1 MESNGGSNG
10 GNSTQYDLAGYD
22 LLTPAIRDLMDS
34 YPGLDSGETF
44 SFSMLEAEYGQA
56 IFPISGAIVQYE
68 RESITGHVEQ
78 MCLYPFTVVLRVSGQ
93 TENRKANAK
102 EWLDTLGRW
111 LEMQT
116 VIIGDTSYKL
126 SEYPEL
132 NGDAKIMD
140 ISRTT
145 PAYLSM
151 TNADM
156 SEDWVISIQAR
167 YRNEFDR

>member
-1 MESNGGSNG
+1 MESNGQNI
-10 GNSTQYDLAGYD
+10 QYDSAGYD
-22 LLTPAIRDLMDS
+22 LLTPAIRDLIDTF
-34 YPGLDSGETF
+34 PGLDAGESF
-44 SFSMLEAEYGQA
+44 SFSMLNGEYGQA
-56 IFPISGAIVQYE
+56 IFPTTGAVVQYE

-93 TENRKANAK
+93 TQNRKANAK
-102 EWLDTLGRW
+102 EWLDMLGRW
-111 LEMQT
+111 LEMQPIT
-116 VIIGDTSYKL
+116 IGETTYKL
-126 SEYPEL
+126 DEYPEL

-145 PAYLSM
+145 PAYLTV

>member
-1 MESNGGSNG
+1 MESNGQNV
-10 GNSTQYDLAGYD
+10 QYDPVGYD
-22 LLTPAIRDLMDS
+22 LLTPAIRDLMDT
-34 YPGLDSGETF
+34 YPGLETGETF
-44 SFSMLEAEYGQA
+44 SFSMLNGEFGQA
-56 IFPISGAIVQYE
+56 IFPTTGAVVQYE

-93 TENRKANAK
+93 TQNRKANAK
-102 EWLDTLGRW
+102 EWLDMLGRW
-111 LEMQT
+111 LEMQPIT
-116 VIIGDTSYKL
+116 IGETTYKL
-126 SEYPEL
+126 DEYPTL

-145 PAYLSM
+145 PAYLSV

>member
-1 MESNGGSNG
+1 MESNGQNI
-10 GNSTQYDLAGYD
+10 QYDSAGYD
-22 LLTPAIRDLMDS
+22 LLTPAIRDLIDTF
-34 YPGLDSGETF
+34 PGLDTGESF
-44 SFSMLEAEYGQA
+44 SFSMLNGEYGQA
-56 IFPISGAIVQYE
+56 IFPTTGAVVQYE

-93 TENRKANAK
+93 TQNRKANAK
-102 EWLDTLGRW
+102 EWLDMLGRW
-111 LEMQT
+111 LEMQPIT
-116 VIIGDTSYKL
+116 IGETTYKL
-126 SEYPEL
+126 DEYPEL

-145 PAYLSM
+145 PAYLTV